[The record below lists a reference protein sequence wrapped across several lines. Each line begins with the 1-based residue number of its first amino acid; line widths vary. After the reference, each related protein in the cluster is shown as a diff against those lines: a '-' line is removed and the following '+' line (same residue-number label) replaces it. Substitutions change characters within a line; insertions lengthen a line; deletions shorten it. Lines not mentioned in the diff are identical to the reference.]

1 MAERLPPSA
10 RGTSLPSIPVPERLW
25 PARAVGGRPP
35 LGCLWDWGSGVPR
48 AMAGPHLSALQ
59 GGVDDRHPDR
69 GRRAQEAGGGDDG
82 LPVGLAQRQLGGRG
96 DGGVSGQAQ
105 APRGEARPAPVQGLG
120 LTGPM
125 GTGPGRA
132 SGLGDPNPPAPS
144 QLPPCGQH
152 SLTVRSPVSE
162 LRRGC
167 QGPRKP
173 GRCHPHHPPEPQCSE
188 LGCIAPRCPASY
200 RPPVTPL
207 GPAPAALT
215 TPLPRRP

>member
-82 LPVGLAQRQLGGRG
+82 LPVRLAQRQLGGRG

-162 LRRGC
+162 LRRGR

-173 GRCHPHHPPEPQCSE
+173 EHCHPHHPPEPQCSE

-200 RPPVTPL
+200 RPPVTPP